1 MKALIK
7 FFSLPANFAYVN
19 AATDAADKQKR
30 IAELKRRFEQSNF
43 SAVARFSA
51 DIADC
56 GNESGVYDSDDFAT
70 FNIKAKEKA
79 AFDDIKRLTLVHS
92 VKDSVRQ
99 YILQS
104 NSVRAANRAKKA
116 ERDAQKKDNF
126 VSHPGWF

>member
-1 MKALIK
+1 M
-7 FFSLPANFAYVN
+7 SLPANFAYVN

-43 SAVARFSA
+43 SAVAAFSA

-70 FNIKAKEKA
+70 FNQKAKEKA
-79 AFDDIKRLTLVHS
+79 AFDNLRLITARHS
-92 VKDSVRQ
+92 VRDSIKQ
-99 YILQS
+99 YLLQR
-104 NSVRAANRAKKA
+104 NEVIKANKAKKA

-126 VSHPGWF
+126 LSHPGWF

>member
-1 MKALIK
+1 MNQLIK

-43 SAVARFSA
+43 SAVAAFSA

-70 FNIKAKEKA
+70 FNVKAKEFT
-79 AFDDIKRLTLVHS
+79 AFNDIKRLTVVHR
-92 VKDSVRQ
+92 VKDSIKT
-99 YILQS
+99 YLLQR
-104 NSVRAANRAKKA
+104 NEVIKANKDKAKLK
-116 ERDAQKKDNF
+116 EKEKENRF
-126 VSHPGWF
+126 VSHPNWY

>member
-1 MKALIK
+1 MNQLIK

-70 FNIKAKEKA
+70 FNQKAKEFTA
-79 AFDDIKRLTLVHS
+79 IQNIKRLTLIHS

-116 ERDAQKKDNF
+116 ERDAQKKDKF

>member
-1 MKALIK
+1 MKPLIK
-7 FFSLPANFAYVN
+7 FMSLPANFAYVN

-43 SAVARFSA
+43 SAVAAFSA

-70 FNIKAKEKA
+70 FNQKAKEKA
-79 AFDDIKRLTLVHS
+79 AFDNLRLITARHS
-92 VKDSVRQ
+92 VRDSIKQ
-99 YILQS
+99 YLLQR
-104 NSVRAANRAKKA
+104 NEVIKANKAKKA

-126 VSHPGWF
+126 LSHPGWF